1 MNEELTYEK
10 AMTRL
15 EEIVSLLEKNDVSLD
30 DSIKLFEEGTKLT
43 AFCSEKLKNA
53 KEIHDRLEKYYI
65 DAMDFGKVKRLS
77 GEIVKEI
84 FGDEK
89 K

>member
-10 AMTRL
+10 AMARL

-30 DSIKLFEEGTKLT
+30 DSIKLFEEGTRLT

-53 KEIHDRLEKYYI
+53 KAKITLAEK
-65 DAMDFGKVKRLS
+65 
-77 GEIVKEI
+77 E
-84 FGDEK
+84 
-89 K
+89 

>member
-30 DSIKLFEEGTKLT
+30 DSIKLFEEGTRLT

-53 KEIHDRLEKYYI
+53 KAKITLSEK
-65 DAMDFGKVKRLS
+65 
-77 GEIVKEI
+77 E
-84 FGDEK
+84 
-89 K
+89 

>member
-10 AMTRL
+10 AVTRL

-30 DSIKLFEEGTKLT
+30 DSIKLFEEGTRLT

-53 KEIHDRLEKYYI
+53 KAKITLAEK
-65 DAMDFGKVKRLS
+65 
-77 GEIVKEI
+77 E
-84 FGDEK
+84 
-89 K
+89 

>member
-15 EEIVSLLEKNDVSLD
+15 EKIVSLLEKNDVSLD
-30 DSIKLFEEGTKLT
+30 DSIKLFEEGTRLT

-53 KEIHDRLEKYYI
+53 KAKITLAEK
-65 DAMDFGKVKRLS
+65 
-77 GEIVKEI
+77 E
-84 FGDEK
+84 
-89 K
+89 

>member
-30 DSIKLFEEGTKLT
+30 DSIKLFEEGTRLT

-53 KEIHDRLEKYYI
+53 KAKVTLAEK
-65 DAMDFGKVKRLS
+65 
-77 GEIVKEI
+77 E
-84 FGDEK
+84 
-89 K
+89 

>member
-10 AMTRL
+10 AMNRL

-30 DSIKLFEEGTKLT
+30 DTIKLFEEGTRLT

-53 KEIHDRLEKYYI
+53 KAKITLAEK
-65 DAMDFGKVKRLS
+65 
-77 GEIVKEI
+77 E
-84 FGDEK
+84 
-89 K
+89 

>member
-30 DSIKLFEEGTKLT
+30 DSIKLFEEGTRLT

-53 KEIHDRLEKYYI
+53 KAKITLE
-65 DAMDFGKVKRLS
+65 
-77 GEIVKEI
+77 EKE
-84 FGDEK
+84 
-89 K
+89 

>member
-30 DSIKLFEEGTKLT
+30 DSIKLFEEGTRLT
-43 AFCSEKLKNA
+43 AFCSEKRKNA
-53 KEIHDRLEKYYI
+53 KAKCTLAEK
-65 DAMDFGKVKRLS
+65 
-77 GEIVKEI
+77 E
-84 FGDEK
+84 
-89 K
+89 

>member
-10 AMTRL
+10 AMNRL

-30 DSIKLFEEGTKLT
+30 DSIKLFEEGTRLT

-53 KEIHDRLEKYYI
+53 KAKITLAEK
-65 DAMDFGKVKRLS
+65 D
-77 GEIVKEI
+77 
-84 FGDEK
+84 
-89 K
+89 

>member
-10 AMTRL
+10 AMNRL

-30 DSIKLFEEGTKLT
+30 DSIKLFEEGTRLT

-53 KEIHDRLEKYYI
+53 KAKITLVEK
-65 DAMDFGKVKRLS
+65 
-77 GEIVKEI
+77 E
-84 FGDEK
+84 
-89 K
+89 

>member
-30 DSIKLFEEGTKLT
+30 DSIKLFEEGTMLT

-53 KEIHDRLEKYYI
+53 KAKITLAEK
-65 DAMDFGKVKRLS
+65 
-77 GEIVKEI
+77 E
-84 FGDEK
+84 
-89 K
+89 

>member
-10 AMTRL
+10 AMNRL

-30 DSIKLFEEGTKLT
+30 DSIKLFEEGRRLT

-53 KEIHDRLEKYYI
+53 KAKITLAEK
-65 DAMDFGKVKRLS
+65 
-77 GEIVKEI
+77 E
-84 FGDEK
+84 
-89 K
+89 

>member
-15 EEIVSLLEKNDVSLD
+15 EEIVSLLEKNDVSLN
-30 DSIKLFEEGTKLT
+30 DSIKLFEEGTRLT

-53 KEIHDRLEKYYI
+53 KAKITLAEK
-65 DAMDFGKVKRLS
+65 
-77 GEIVKEI
+77 E
-84 FGDEK
+84 
-89 K
+89 

>member
-1 MNEELTYEK
+1 MNEELTYEN

-30 DSIKLFEEGTKLT
+30 DSIKLFEEGTRLT

-53 KEIHDRLEKYYI
+53 KAKITLAEK
-65 DAMDFGKVKRLS
+65 
-77 GEIVKEI
+77 E
-84 FGDEK
+84 
-89 K
+89 

>member
-30 DSIKLFEEGTKLT
+30 DSIKLFEEGTRLT
-43 AFCSEKLKNA
+43 AF
-53 KEIHDRLEKYYI
+53 
-65 DAMDFGKVKRLS
+65 
-77 GEIVKEI
+77 
-84 FGDEK
+84 
-89 K
+89 

>member
-10 AMTRL
+10 AMTKL

-30 DSIKLFEEGTKLT
+30 DSIKLFEEGTRLT

-53 KEIHDRLEKYYI
+53 KAKITLAEK
-65 DAMDFGKVKRLS
+65 
-77 GEIVKEI
+77 E
-84 FGDEK
+84 
-89 K
+89 

>member
-30 DSIKLFEEGTKLT
+30 DSIKLFEEGTRLT
-43 AFCSEKLKNA
+43 DFCSEKLKNA
-53 KEIHDRLEKYYI
+53 KAKITLAEK
-65 DAMDFGKVKRLS
+65 
-77 GEIVKEI
+77 E
-84 FGDEK
+84 
-89 K
+89 

>member
-30 DSIKLFEEGTKLT
+30 DSIKLFEEGTRLT

-53 KEIHDRLEKYYI
+53 KAKIILAEK
-65 DAMDFGKVKRLS
+65 
-77 GEIVKEI
+77 E
-84 FGDEK
+84 
-89 K
+89 